1 MNSRGC
7 PRIVGLLWL
16 LVLSAVTIMA
26 EDTGWYTGTAFT
38 MPKGHWEKGLFQ
50 PLCYGKT
57 DKLEWSTN
65 LIFNP
70 VLPNVRIKASH
81 GRVQSWYLAS
91 RYNIHYPTPLL
102 RLLQRPGTGGM
113 IAPDPDIP
121 EIPRILA
128 FGGELIVTRKLF
140 ASVLLT
146 GRFGARLAIR
156 SGELDQRVLIEL
168 PIVFPRMMRY
178 LHGYQIVG
186 GASLLTGIGNTLDF
200 RLDTDF
206 FVIPGVDQPFAW
218 EHKGMVRWRL
228 GDRMR
233 LLGGYE
239 LIYGEYPF
247 RKQWHLIPLI
257 DLQWTGQRK

>member
-1 MNSRGC
+1 MNSRVG

-16 LVLSAVTIMA
+16 LVLPTVMIMA
-26 EDTGWYTGTAFT
+26 ENTDWSAGTAFT
-38 MPKGHWEKGLFQ
+38 MRNNHWEKGLFQ
-50 PLCYGKT
+50 PLRYGQT
-57 DKLEWSTN
+57 DNLEWSTN

-70 VLPNVRIKASH
+70 VLPNVRIKVGH
-81 GRVQSWYLAS
+81 GRIQSWHLAS
-91 RYNIHYPTPLL
+91 RYNVHYPTPLL
-102 RLLQRPGTGGM
+102 RLLQRPGTGGI

-128 FGGELIVTRKLF
+128 LGIELMATRKLL
-140 ASVLLT
+140 ASVQFT
-146 GRFGARLAIR
+146 GRFGAGLAIR
-156 SGELDQRVLIEL
+156 SGELDERVLIEL
-168 PIVFPRMMRY
+168 PVVFPRMLRY

-200 RLDTDF
+200 RLDADF
-206 FVIPGVDQPFAW
+206 FVIPGANQSLAW

-228 GDRMR
+228 GNRMR

-239 LIYGEYPF
+239 LTYGEYPF
-247 RKQWHLIPLI
+247 GKQWHLIPLF